1 MSLISKRKPKLTSSK
16 FPEHKFRQNTP
27 LPIKKNQKKKK
38 LRKLPKFSVG
48 KPALKK
54 RDENSHFHCWEK
66 LQISPLSHGTFLH
79 IFRYTFSTTFL
90 PKKRFGIRKIATST
104 PFLPPH
110 DSDPHLKTAALVCV
124 HIDSRHAQCNLLLVI
139 RHVLADERKIAI
151 NDLKTSKIR
160 V

>member
-66 LQISPLSHGTFLH
+66 LQNSPLSHGTFLH
-79 IFRYTFSTTFL
+79 IFRYTFRTYHVFTEKTVRNSKNRDVNPLSPTIRFWPP
-90 PKKRFGIRKIATST
+90 PKDRCISVRAHWFQTCAVQPFARNKTRTSRWKKNCDKRS
-104 PFLPPH
+104 
-110 DSDPHLKTAALVCV
+110 
-124 HIDSRHAQCNLLLVI
+124 
-139 RHVLADERKIAI
+139 
-151 NDLKTSKIR
+151 
-160 V
+160 